1 MTTTNP
7 ARSINKLKSLAEKK
21 ITAIDEFLAAHP
33 NELNTEEAAKLKKL
47 ITALE
52 EQWQRME
59 RKWEDLA
66 VDFAGEESEYTALDQ
81 SVSEVEANQKRI
93 LIAAELHIKEKS
105 TNQPPTSGDEVE
117 KHSWKPQVQYK
128 PEELVLSLKPTSLD
142 AWIRRLRAYLNGA
155 DTQDFWRVN
164 VSLEEIIS

>member
-7 ARSINKLKSLAEKK
+7 ARSISKLKSLAEKK
-21 ITAIDEFLAAHP
+21 STAVDEFLAAHP

-66 VDFAGEESEYTALDQ
+66 VDFAGEDSDYNALEQ
-81 SVSEVEANQKRI
+81 SVSEVEAHVKRI
-93 LIAAELHIKEKS
+93 LTAAELHIKQKS
-105 TNQPPTSGDEVE
+105 TNQPPTSGAEVE
-117 KHSWKPQVQYK
+117 KHSWKPQV
-128 PEELVLSLKPTSLD
+128 
-142 AWIRRLRAYLNGA
+142 
-155 DTQDFWRVN
+155 
-164 VSLEEIIS
+164 